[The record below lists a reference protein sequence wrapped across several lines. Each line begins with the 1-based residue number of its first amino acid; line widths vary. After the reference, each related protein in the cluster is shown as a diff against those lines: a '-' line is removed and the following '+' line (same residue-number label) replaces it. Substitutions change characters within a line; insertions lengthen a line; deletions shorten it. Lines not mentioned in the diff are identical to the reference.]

1 MKKSKKNEKNITKY
15 TIILVVTNALLIV
28 AIFLLLIS
36 KSVPIVEKE
45 YINVDNKHD
54 LKNENIVFLG
64 DSITDWYPFEEM
76 YSNDIPIVNSGI
88 AGYETKDILNR
99 MDDLVYKFN
108 PTKVFILIG
117 TNDIKYEEDD
127 EQVVVDNI
135 KKIIKEIKKNRPNT
149 KVYIT
154 SIFPVNRE
162 LKYHAAEER
171 YNGEILKINKGI
183 KNYCKENN
191 ITYIN
196 MYDEL
201 IDSKGNLK
209 KEYTVDGLHL
219 SKTGYVKYTSKL
231 LQYIY

>member
-28 AIFLLLIS
+28 AIFLLLML
-36 KSVPIVEKE
+36 KSVPIVERE

-183 KNYCKENN
+183 KDYCKENN

>member
-88 AGYETKDILNR
+88 AGYETTDILNR

-183 KNYCKENN
+183 KDYCKENN

>member
-127 EQVVVDNI
+127 E
-135 KKIIKEIKKNRPNT
+135 
-149 KVYIT
+149 
-154 SIFPVNRE
+154 
-162 LKYHAAEER
+162 HA
-171 YNGEILKINKGI
+171 N
-183 KNYCKENN
+183 
-191 ITYIN
+191 
-196 MYDEL
+196 
-201 IDSKGNLK
+201 
-209 KEYTVDGLHL
+209 
-219 SKTGYVKYTSKL
+219 
-231 LQYIY
+231 

>member
-183 KNYCKENN
+183 KDYCKENN

>member
-1 MKKSKKNEKNITKY
+1 MKKNKKNEKNLTKY
-15 TIILVVTNALLIV
+15 TIILVITNALLIV
-28 AIFLLLIS
+28 TIFLLLIS
-36 KSVPIVEKE
+36 KSIPVVEKE
-45 YINVDNKHD
+45 YIKEEEIHD
-54 LKNENIVFLG
+54 LKYENIVFLG
-64 DSITDWYPFEEM
+64 DSITDWYPIEEM
-76 YSNDIPIVNSGI
+76 YSKDIPIVNSGI
-88 AGYETKDILNR
+88 AGYETTDILNR
-99 MDDLVYKFN
+99 LDDMVYKFN

-127 EQVVVDNI
+127 EQVVIDNI
-135 KKIIKEIKKNRPNT
+135 KKIVKEIKKNRPNT
-149 KVYIT
+149 KIYVE

-183 KNYCKENN
+183 KDYCKENN

-219 SKTGYVKYTSKL
+219 SKTGYIKYTSKL

>member
-36 KSVPIVEKE
+36 KSVPIVE
-45 YINVDNKHD
+45 HD

-171 YNGEILKINKGI
+171 YNGEILK
-183 KNYCKENN
+183 
-191 ITYIN
+191 
-196 MYDEL
+196 
-201 IDSKGNLK
+201 
-209 KEYTVDGLHL
+209 
-219 SKTGYVKYTSKL
+219 
-231 LQYIY
+231 